1 MGKSEKDIQSAEKVE
16 MQSERASRALH
27 FEVEMSKIRLV
38 FPIINFQLMT
48 TIWILD
54 PATRMRPNGTETAGR
69 LSQIWD

>member
-54 PATRMRPNGTETAGR
+54 PATIECGLTCSGGDGGVR
-69 LSQIWD
+69 